1 VGNGTK
7 NRAENA
13 SAMLEFI
20 AMNVKTPS
28 KMKFG

>member
-1 VGNGTK
+1 LGNGAK

-13 SAMLEFI
+13 SAMLEVI
-20 AMNVKTPS
+20 AMKVKTPS

>member
-1 VGNGTK
+1 M

-20 AMNVKTPS
+20 VMKVKTPS
-28 KMKFG
+28 KMKFD